1 MYITTNKHLSRRAV
15 LRGMGATVALPYL
28 SAMLPAS
35 KLAAAPA
42 PARTRLVAIEMVHGA
57 AGSNAIGIQK
67 NLWAPSAV
75 GRDFDLTPSSLS
87 PLEPFREHIT
97 IVSNTD
103 KIGRAHV

>member
-1 MYITTNKHLSRRAV
+1 MYVTNKHLSRRAV

-35 KLAAAPA
+35 KLTAAPA

-67 NLWAPSAV
+67 NL
-75 GRDFDLTPSSLS
+75 
-87 PLEPFREHIT
+87 
-97 IVSNTD
+97 
-103 KIGRAHV
+103 